1 MHVHVYDACALC
13 LCACVGHVP
22 VCMSV
27 VCVHVRVHVCDH
39 MCYACACALCPR
51 ACVWCVR
58 VHACGMCPCAC
69 VWRVPVC
76 MSVACVCVH
85 VCDYVWY
92 VCAHRFC
99 TLGASAEPLPGDKG
113 LIEGACSR
121 AALRSCR
128 GSSPGIFSKRRFLVV
143 TPLPLGSDAPGP
155 AGPEN
160 IRWGVL
166 REGGSG
172 WGAVAGQPGALS
184 TSGAEERC
192 AWTRGAPRISAGRV
206 LREGGLGW
214 GALAGQPGALST
226 SEESPDITRA

>member
-1 MHVHVYDACALC
+1 M
-13 LCACVGHVP
+13 G
-22 VCMSV
+22 
-27 VCVHVRVHVCDH
+27 
-39 MCYACACALCPR
+39 
-51 ACVWCVR
+51 
-58 VHACGMCPCAC
+58 
-69 VWRVPVC
+69 
-76 MSVACVCVH
+76 
-85 VCDYVWY
+85 
-92 VCAHRFC
+92 
-99 TLGASAEPLPGDKG
+99 
-113 LIEGACSR
+113 CSGR
-121 AALRSCR
+121 AAR
-128 GSSPGIFSKRRFLVV
+128 GPVH
-143 TPLPLGSDAPGP
+143 LGSWGAMRLDPR
-155 AGPEN
+155 GPEN